1 MKGNY
6 SPIISDRF
14 IASQRIPKSG
24 MSNPESGITGI
35 TRGMPGRKIPGRGD
49 INNNQLIG
57 DYKVASEQIDEDGDL
72 VRVCPVTGCLANL
85 CTCGLFNNCCDLIG
99 KCVIRSDTDE
109 LRRNKTIQ
117 QIQWT
122 DCIYGIGIETYQSK
136 GFIAISRCPSDFDLN
151 SDVRLYCESPSSN
164 LATTIPVYIDDWLPF
179 KNMYCAMCHGFNDTR
194 YKPASL
200 VLQCTNTTRIDDVI
214 TSVHNASLSDD
225 TAKVRLPEDC
235 RLSYAHH
242 RQVRMVLQPCMR
254 SNLPVTSHC
263 NESAD
268 QDLRSKCRRV
278 FNPISA
284 VVGGR
289 VKTYRNYYCMK
300 CELSDSVLNES
311 TLVCT
316 YDLTG
321 QKTFGLNI
329 LLDFSL
335 ANGVEFRTAGM
346 PVITWAPKDFLCSET
361 NEIFDQETRRCRGY
375 GCLRGYRRLDTVE
388 DNAVCRLVENEWPRI
403 SVRVYFSFFITF
415 NETQRFVMKN
425 FGYELMYFKVKVCGD
440 VHKSK
445 ITEIGSLSS
454 LSNESSLYR
463 RDFTLTNH
471 EEFLG
476 DVTMESILSKYEAMI
491 TCQFGN
497 DGSLVT
503 ISGYELSTT
512 SLTKNTRC
520 DVIDTEADVDNNM
533 TQTGSNSFLAQSNPS
548 FKYYRISRITSDDG
562 KTRIVKSSK
571 CSTKIIDCVR
581 VYSDTG
587 AMVCRR
593 QNNSKFKITVSS
605 LFSDRDFLI
614 TFTCSCLSVVSLVIT
629 VVIYLNIPDLRTLPG
644 KLIVNLCTTLA
655 VAQTLHIS
663 SLVGV
668 DNRLL
673 CVSMAAVKHYIWMVV
688 FASMAAVSIHMFL
701 TFSTIRKPVDST
713 KTLLYYLLSVW
724 LSPFLIVG
732 PCIVLHNTD
741 TTQYSG
747 AVYGSPVTC
756 WFSSSFSLLMAFV
769 LPIGIIDLVSIILF
783 VATVCR
789 IHRSFTAMSTSS
801 SNAKQKRTTTFIFY
815 RMALVTGVTWVVGFV
830 ASFVN
835 NDYLWY
841 FFNLLNSSQGFLVF
855 LAFIANKRVFDMC
868 RAKFNFSRAAKN

>member
-1 MKGNY
+1 
-6 SPIISDRF
+6 
-14 IASQRIPKSG
+14 
-24 MSNPESGITGI
+24 
-35 TRGMPGRKIPGRGD
+35 MPGRKIPGSGD
-49 INNNQLIG
+49 IKNNQMIR
-57 DYKVASEQIDEDGDL
+57 DYEVASGKIDEHGDL
-72 VRVCPVTGCLANL
+72 VRVCPATGCLADL

-99 KCVIRSDTDE
+99 KCVMRSDADE

-117 QIQWT
+117 QVQWT

-151 SDVRLYCESPSSN
+151 SDVRRYCESPSSN

-179 KNMYCAMCHGFNDTR
+179 KNMYCAMCHGFNDSQ
-194 YKPASL
+194 YKPAGL

-214 TSVHNASLSDD
+214 TSVHNKSLSDD

-235 RLSYAHH
+235 RLSYVHH
-242 RQVRMVLQPCMR
+242 GQVRMVLQPCMR
-254 SNLPVTSHC
+254 SNLPVTSHYC
-263 NESAD
+263 DESAD

-289 VKTYRNYYCMK
+289 VKIYRNYYCMK
-300 CELSDSVLNES
+300 CELSDSALNES
-311 TLVCT
+311 TLVCN
-316 YDLTG
+316 YDQTG

-346 PVITWAPKDFLCSET
+346 PVISWATKEFLCSET
-361 NEIFDQETRRCRGY
+361 NEIFDQETRRCRRY
-375 GCLRGYRRLDTVE
+375 GCLRGHRLLDTGE

-403 SVRVYFSFFITF
+403 SVRVYFSFFISF

-425 FGYELMYFKVKVCGD
+425 FGFELMYFKVNGCGD
-440 VHKSK
+440 VDKSK
-445 ITEIGSLSS
+445 IIEIGSLSS
-454 LSNESSLYR
+454 LLNDSSSYR

-471 EEFLG
+471 GEFLG
-476 DVTMESILSKYEAMI
+476 DVTMESILSEYEAMI
-491 TCQFGN
+491 TCQFGK

-520 DVIDTEADVDNNM
+520 DVIDTEPDVANDM
-533 TQTGSNSFLAQSNPS
+533 TKTGSSLFLAQSNPS
-548 FKYYRISRITSDDG
+548 FKYYRIFQITSDDG
-562 KTRIVKSSK
+562 KTQIVKSSK
-571 CSTKIIDCVR
+571 CSTKITDCVR
-581 VYSDTG
+581 VYSSEG
-587 AMVCRR
+587 VMVCRR
-593 QNNSKFKITVSS
+593 ENDSKFKITVSS

-614 TFTCSCLSVVSLVIT
+614 TFTCSCLSVVSIVIT

-644 KLIVNLCTTLA
+644 KLIVNLCITLA

-663 SLVGV
+663 SLIGV

-701 TFSTIRKPVDST
+701 TFSTIRKLIDSP

-724 LSPFLIVG
+724 FSPFLIVG

-783 VATVCR
+783 VATVYC
-789 IHRSFTAMSTSS
+789 IHRSFAAMSTSS
-801 SNAKQKRTTTFIFY
+801 SNAKQKRTTAFIFY

-841 FFNLLNSSQGFLVF
+841 FFNLLNSSQGCLVF
-855 LAFIANKRVFDMC
+855 LAFIVNKRVFDMC
-868 RAKFNFSRAAKN
+868 RAKFKLGQTP